1 MNNKRTGCALLGCA
15 AVALLATGCAE
26 IPSNAGENP
35 ADPWEAMNRHVWSF
49 NDGIDRAV
57 LKPAA
62 QGYVNVTPEIVRS
75 GVSNAFDNLFTP
87 SHVLNNTLQGKVDDG
102 IGSVFRFL
110 VNTTFGIGGLFDV
123 ASRIGLEAK
132 PEDFGQ
138 TLAVWGVPSGP
149 YVVLPFLGPSTTRD
163 MWRYAEEFGTNPLT
177 YALWHEDWYWST
189 GIGALTVVEARA
201 RLLPLEDIRKNTV
214 DDYVAVRDAYL
225 AQRRLLAND
234 GEVDETEELRS
245 LTALPVDDEE

>member
-1 MNNKRTGCALLGCA
+1 MNNKRPVGVLLGCA

-35 ADPWEAMNRHVWSF
+35 ADPWETMNRHVWSF

-62 QGYVNVTPEIVRS
+62 EGYVKVTPEIVRS
-75 GVSNAFDNLFTP
+75 GVSNAFDNLFVP
-87 SHVLNNTLQGKVDDG
+87 SHALNNTLQGKADDG

-177 YALWHEDWYWST
+177 YALWNEDWYWST

-225 AQRRLLAND
+225 AQRRMLVND
-234 GEVDETEELRS
+234 GNIDETEELQS